1 MENIETI
8 KECEFLDF
16 YNQRTYTANCF
27 NEDGYLN
34 KNYNS
39 FKSTG
44 VIASIFE
51 DHCEKT
57 YTNNKDIIDMY
68 RPNASTEIQKVIDCY
83 NKNWGCSVYKCPH
96 CHDIFLLDTLVNL
109 DFALHVL

>member
-8 KECEFLDF
+8 NESEFLDF
-16 YNQRTYTANCF
+16 YNKRTYTANCF
-27 NEDGYLN
+27 NEDGSLN

-51 DHCEKT
+51 DH
-57 YTNNKDIIDMY
+57 
-68 RPNASTEIQKVIDCY
+68 
-83 NKNWGCSVYKCPH
+83 
-96 CHDIFLLDTLVNL
+96 
-109 DFALHVL
+109 